1 MTHSH
6 PGRPRRILLRSSWAT
21 ANIGDVAHSPGA
33 LHALRA
39 EGEDVE
45 LTLWPCRLGER
56 ERRMFAERQPWVR
69 IVDGDLDADGN
80 PTTAALAEAWAEA
93 DILVHG
99 SAAGLGAG
107 ADLRAWQATGR
118 PYGFFG
124 ITYDPF
130 GPYTPSTLAQA
141 ATQIAALPA
150 DYLSEADRELFAGAE
165 FLYCRDS
172 LTLDYLTRQRLTG
185 PLLEWGPD
193 ATFAHD
199 LLDEPAADSLVAEYR
214 LTRGEFLVAVPR
226 SRFAPYH
233 RIHGLTPGRTDHH
246 RDAVNAAHDAEDL
259 AVLAGAITHW
269 VRSTGG
275 QVLVGPEM
283 SYAVDLAADHFPR
296 ILPDD
301 VAPQVRVL
309 ADYWDLPTAT
319 ATYARAAGVLTMDC
333 HSPILASTVGTPA
346 IYLRQPTETIKGR
359 MYADLGLGDTVVEV
373 EDHAAAARLA
383 ELLDAIAE
391 GRGTRPDV
399 RTAAAHAAATER
411 LAQMASTAVGRHGPG
426 RDTEASDGVGGTKS
440 EVSVG
445 GV

>member
-1 MTHSH
+1 VPHLS

-33 LHALRA
+33 IGVLRA
-39 EGEDVE
+39 QGEDVQV
-45 LTLWPCRLGER
+45 TLWPRRLEER

-69 IVDGDLDADGN
+69 IVDGDLDAAGKA
-80 PTTAALAEAWAEA
+80 TTPELAEAWAEA

-99 SAAGLGAG
+99 SAAGLVAG
-107 ADLRAWQATGR
+107 DDMRAWQDTGR

-130 GPYTPSTLAQA
+130 GPETPSTLDQA
-141 ATQIAALPA
+141 ATQVAALPA
-150 DYLSEADRELFAGAE
+150 DYLSERDRHLFSGAE

-172 LTLDYLTRQRLTG
+172 LTLAYLTRQQVTG

-199 LLDEPAADSLVAEYR
+199 LLDEAAADALLTEHR
-214 LTRGEFLVAVPR
+214 LTPSEFLVAVPR

-233 RIHGLTPGRTDHH
+233 RIHGIPATRSHH
-246 RDAVNAAHDAEDL
+246 YRDAVNAAHDPADL
-259 AVLAGAITHW
+259 EVLAGAITHW
-269 VRSTGG
+269 VRSTGTP
-275 QVLVGPEM
+275 VLVGPEM
-283 SYAVDLAADHFPR
+283 SYAVDLAADYFPR

-301 VAPQVRVL
+301 VAPHVRVL

-319 ATYARAAGVLTMDC
+319 AVYARAAGVLTMDC
-333 HSPILASTVGTPA
+333 HSPILATTVGTPA

-359 MYADLGLGDTVVEV
+359 MYADLGVGETVVEI
-373 EDHAAAARLA
+373 EAKDASTRLA
-383 ELLDAIAE
+383 GLLDQIAAT
-391 GRGTRPDV
+391 RGTRPAERV
-399 RTAAAHAAATER
+399 VATHAAATQR
-411 LAQMASTAVGRHGPG
+411 LAQMARTAVGRVETDGG
-426 RDTEASDGVGGTKS
+426 IAAGIGEARS
-440 EVSVG
+440 EVPVG